1 MEREQQQRRNLG
13 QRWRGGALPVGSS
26 REHAALVPLY
36 LGVKAVIVKSFA
48 RIHKANLI
56 NSGILPLTFEN
67 ETDYEKIDLGDEL
80 ALEGIREKIM
90 NGETVTLKNKTK
102 GMEIP
107 LVSDF
112 SDRQKAL
119 LAAGGL
125 LNYTAG
131 KK

>member
-1 MEREQQQRRNLG
+1 MLCFCSRLRVHL
-13 QRWRGGALPVGSS
+13 ALDFLFG
-26 REHAALVPLY
+26 Y
-36 LGVKAVIVKSFA
+36 
-48 RIHKANLI
+48 
-56 NSGILPLTFEN
+56 LPLTFEN

-90 NGETVTLKNKTK
+90 NGEKVTLKNKTK

>member
-1 MEREQQQRRNLG
+1 
-13 QRWRGGALPVGSS
+13 
-26 REHAALVPLY
+26 
-36 LGVKAVIVKSFA
+36 
-48 RIHKANLI
+48 
-56 NSGILPLTFEN
+56 
-67 ETDYEKIDLGDEL
+67 
-80 ALEGIREKIM
+80 M
-90 NGETVTLKNKTK
+90 NGEKVTLKNKTK